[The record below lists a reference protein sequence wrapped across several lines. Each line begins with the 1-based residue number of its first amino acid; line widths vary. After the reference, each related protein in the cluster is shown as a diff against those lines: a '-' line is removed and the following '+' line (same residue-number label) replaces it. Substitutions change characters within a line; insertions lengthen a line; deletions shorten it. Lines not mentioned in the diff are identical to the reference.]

1 MTIYEYIKHLLLL
14 ILYVLLKI
22 YNTKLIS
29 YEYFLNLDKI
39 FLYILSNLEGTNMKQ
54 SNSDKNLNLLK
65 QAISEIIILR
75 RNELGYNQ
83 KYAVKKSAI
92 IVKQYSNIERQ

>member
-1 MTIYEYIKHLLLL
+1 
-14 ILYVLLKI
+14 
-22 YNTKLIS
+22 
-29 YEYFLNLDKI
+29 
-39 FLYILSNLEGTNMKQ
+39 MKQ